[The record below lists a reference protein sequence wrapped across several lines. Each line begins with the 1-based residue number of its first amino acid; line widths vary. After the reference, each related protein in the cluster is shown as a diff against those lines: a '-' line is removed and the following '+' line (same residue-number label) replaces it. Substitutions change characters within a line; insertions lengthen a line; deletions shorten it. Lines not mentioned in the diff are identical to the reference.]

1 METKDIDLL
10 FEICDLYRAITV
22 QLGVECKLDVSMVED
37 RLARLKSGEYI
48 IIDNPKW

>member
-10 FEICDLYRAITV
+10 LEICDLYRTITV
-22 QLGVECKLDVSMVED
+22 QLGVECKLDGSMAVD
-37 RLARLKSGEYI
+37 KLARLKSGEYI